1 MDVKKWLLCYNDN
14 GDNMKSRKVLIYIL
28 VTVILGSLIYL
39 IIARQDA
46 KEPIIEEEK
55 EKMVA
60 ITEEIEY
67 EKYIELR
74 SKAHEKETYAIVIYD
89 SADDVSLE
97 FVDEVKVAFAGRK
110 SVVYLFDQTK
120 LDETQFSVIID
131 DVTEVMKYKN
141 PQIIIPTII
150 VMNKGEVV
158 YSHAGLMY
166 KEELMENL
174 NAKSI
179 E

>member
-1 MDVKKWLLCYNDN
+1 
-14 GDNMKSRKVLIYIL
+14 MKSRKVLIFIL
-28 VTVILGSLIYL
+28 VTIILGSIIYL
-39 IIARQDA
+39 IIARNEA
-46 KEPIIEEEK
+46 KEVEPVEEK
-55 EKMVA
+55 EELKVA
-60 ITEEIEY
+60 IVEDIEY

-89 SADDVSLE
+89 KTEDVSLE
-97 FVDEVKVAFAGRK
+97 FIEEVKVAFAGRK
-110 SVVYLFDQTK
+110 TVVYLFDK
-120 LDETQFSVIID
+120 SVLDETQFSVVID

-141 PQIIIPTII
+141 PQIIVPTII
-150 VMNKGEVV
+150 VMNKGDVV

>member
-1 MDVKKWLLCYNDN
+1 
-14 GDNMKSRKVLIYIL
+14 MKSRKILIYIL
-28 VTVILGSLIYL
+28 VTIILGSLIYL
-39 IIARQDA
+39 IIARQDSE
-46 KEPIIEEEK
+46 KPIIEEEK
-55 EKMVA
+55 ETIVA

-74 SKAHEKETYAIVIYD
+74 SKSHEKETYAIVIYD
-89 SADDVSLE
+89 STDDVSLE
-97 FVDEVKVAFAGRK
+97 FVEEVKVAFSGRK
-110 SVVYLFDQTK
+110 SVVYLFDKEK

-131 DVTEVMKYKN
+131 DVTEVMEYKN
-141 PQIIIPTII
+141 PQIVIPTIM
-150 VMNKGEVV
+150 VMSKGDVV

>member
-1 MDVKKWLLCYNDN
+1 
-14 GDNMKSRKVLIYIL
+14 MKSRKILIYIL
-28 VTVILGSLIYL
+28 VTIILGSLIYL
-39 IIARQDA
+39 IIARQDSE
-46 KEPIIEEEK
+46 KPIIEEEK
-55 EKMVA
+55 ETIVA

-74 SKAHEKETYAIVIYD
+74 SKSHEKETYAIVIYD
-89 SADDVSLE
+89 STDDVSLE
-97 FVDEVKVAFAGRK
+97 FVEEVKVAFSGRK
-110 SVVYLFDQTK
+110 SVVYLFDKEK

-141 PQIIIPTII
+141 PQIVIPTIM
-150 VMNKGEVV
+150 VMSKGDVV